1 MKTSSDLIQI
11 PFRQVFVISSKAFLL
26 DFHLKHLPR
35 TLIMVI
41 CIYFHFTDRFPMKT
55 SSDLIQI
62 PFRRVFVISSTSW
75 FTMAFL

>member
-1 MKTSSDLIQI
+1 
-11 PFRQVFVISSKAFLL
+11 
-26 DFHLKHLPR
+26 
-35 TLIMVI
+35 
-41 CIYFHFTDRFPMKT
+41 MKT